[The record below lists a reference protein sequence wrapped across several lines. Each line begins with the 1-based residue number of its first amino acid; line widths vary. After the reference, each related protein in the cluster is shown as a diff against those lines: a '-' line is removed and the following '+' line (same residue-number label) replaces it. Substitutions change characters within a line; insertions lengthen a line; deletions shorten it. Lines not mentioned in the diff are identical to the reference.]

1 MASTWVAADLDLWP
15 SGEGLPDG
23 LDLVKR
29 DQRVRLT
36 EVQREGHAD
45 VISAPEESSQPAT
58 MPGRSS
64 GHQTVGS
71 RREGEASTK
80 ADAEHEEGA
89 SAEWVFRDGIE
100 QYLRVGVTVTWRVL
114 PSTK

>member
-15 SGEGLPDG
+15 SGEGRPDG
-23 LDLVKR
+23 LDLVER
-29 DQRVRLT
+29 DERVRLA

-58 MPGRSS
+58 MPGRGS
-64 GHQTVGS
+64 GHQTVS
-71 RREGEASTK
+71 SSREGEASTK

-89 SAEWVFRDGIE
+89 SAEGVFRDGIE
-100 QYLRVGVTVTWRVL
+100 QCLRVGVTVTRSVL
-114 PSTK
+114 PPAK